1 MRPKRSG
8 CAEAARGSTR
18 DGAAVTGRGRHGRRA
33 SRRLAMA
40 ALLAA
45 VAVAAALPPA
55 AGAEA
60 PRVGEREYAL
70 IWEHNPGSFSNV
82 LRAADDFLRGGER
95 RQFRIVLDG
104 YGIMV
109 GVANTTTVQREYL
122 DIRRRNPRL
131 TVYGCKRVADL
142 LRRAN
147 KGRRVPFLPGIT
159 IVPCEGLVEKLHKDG
174 WVRAIGF

>member
-1 MRPKRSG
+1 MRPDRNG
-8 CAEAARGSTR
+8 AAEAGRGATSAG
-18 DGAAVTGRGRHGRRA
+18 GAALGGGW
-33 SRRLAMA
+33 RRLRRFVCA
-40 ALLAA
+40 AVVAA
-45 VAVAAALPPA
+45 VAVATVGPPV
-55 AGAEA
+55 AGAET

-70 IWEHNPGSFSNV
+70 IWEHNPGTFSNV

-122 DIRRRNPRL
+122 EIRRRNPRL
-131 TVYGCKRVADL
+131 TVYGCKQVADL

-159 IVPCEGLVEKLHKDG
+159 IVPCDGMLEKLHKDG